1 MVCRAGIVAG
11 GVVGGCGVVVDG
23 GDCVGGVECGV
34 GMHFGGG
41 WVGRVLWMGV
51 RDIGITCTG
60 VGGIVVGV
68 VLSVWGVRLPS

>member
-41 WVGRVLWMGV
+41 WVGGVVWMGV
-51 RDIGITCTG
+51 GDNGITCTG